1 MRDKEN
7 LTVVGTGEQ
16 RRDFTHIS
24 DICNGLIAASH
35 GDWYGEEFALGSGKN
50 YSINELANM
59 FGGKIEYIPK
69 RRGEAEITLADT
81 EKSEKL
87 LKWKAIHL
95 LENYINKFKRELK

>member
-1 MRDKEN
+1 MIFQN
-7 LTVVGTGEQ
+7 TMIQTL
-16 RRDFTHIS
+16 
-24 DICNGLIAASH
+24 
-35 GDWYGEEFALGSGKN
+35 
-50 YSINELANM
+50 
-59 FGGKIEYIPK
+59 GGKIEYIPK